1 MTIEGAEPDVPGE
14 PDVPVPAINAGNRL
28 IPAIIAENKQLRT
41 FPGEKLLPRH
51 SLALIAV
58 GCEPDVPVKTIKRL
72 PTSRYD
78 QWEDASEFTYPA
90 AICNARIYLIRPF
103 WA

>member
-1 MTIEGAEPDVPGE
+1 MEGA
-14 PDVPVPAINAGNRL
+14 VPAINAGGNRL
-28 IPAIIAENKQLRT
+28 IPAIIAETKQLRT

-51 SLALIAV
+51 SLVLIAV
-58 GCEPDVPVKTIKRL
+58 RCEPDVPVKTIKRL

-90 AICNARIYLIRPF
+90 AICNARI
-103 WA
+103 